1 MSNDLRI
8 GVFVCHCGLNIAG
21 TVDVKEVTEYAR
33 TLPNVV
39 VAMDNRYTCADP
51 GQEEIRKAIREH
63 NLDRVVV
70 AACSPRMHEPTF
82 RRTVADA
89 GLNPYLFEMANIRE
103 FASWCHP
110 STPKEATEKAKD
122 IVKMA
127 VAKARLLRNL
137 ETMEV
142 PVTNKALVIG
152 GGIAGINSALDLA
165 NMGFKVYLLEK
176 GESIGG
182 HMAALDKTFPT
193 LDCSI
198 CIEGPKMVDVSRHP
212 NIEII
217 SYADLVSVEGFVGNF
232 KVKIRKNPR
241 YVNAEDCTGCGECR
255 DACPIEFPNE
265 WDENLGVRKAISVPF
280 DQAVPLVYTINRDYC
295 IECFKCVE
303 ACGAR
308 EAINFEQQPEEVNL
322 EVGTIIVSTGFDVYK
337 PYEDA
342 RYGYSRFDNVI
353 TAMEFERL
361 ILAAGPTGGHVVR
374 ASDGKQPR
382 SVVFVQCVG
391 SRDVNKFEYCS
402 GFCCMYALK
411 NAVLLKEHYHDDIE
425 VYIVYIDMRT
435 NFKGYEEFY
444 RRARELGVNFI
455 RGSVSQINEDQQTKN
470 LLIRAEDMAL
480 GEPLELESEL
490 VVLSTAAIPSKG
502 AEDIARILSISRGAD
517 GFFMEAH
524 PKLKPLDTSVDGIF
538 LAGACQGAKDIPY
551 SVSQGSGAAAR
562 AATVLSQ
569 PTWKIEPIIADVDPS
584 KCKNVTTKCGIC
596 VSKCP
601 YGAIKADE
609 RKAAM
614 VTAAMCHGCGTCVA
628 ECPQDAITQLHF
640 TDAQILAQ
648 VRAALE
654 ENPEK
659 KILGFLCNWCSY
671 AGADLAGTSR
681 FEYPPTMR
689 AIRVMCSG
697 RVDKDFVL
705 EAFRQGAGMVL
716 IGACHLPYDCH
727 YISGNYKMKARM
739 DSLARIFEKLGLSKE
754 RFRVEY
760 VSAAEGVKF
769 AAIMREMSEQ
779 LEALGSEK
787 IKAENEKLKPTLD
800 KMLARKQKK

>member
-1 MSNDLRI
+1 MSENPRV
-8 GVFVCHCGLNIAG
+8 GVFICHCGLNIAG
-21 TVDVKEVTEYAR
+21 TIDVKELTEYAR
-33 TLPNVV
+33 TLANVV

-51 GQEEIRKAIREH
+51 GQEEIRKAIKEH
-63 NLDRVVV
+63 NLNRIVV

-103 FASWCHP
+103 FASWCHQ
-110 STPKEATEKAKD
+110 STPKEATEKAKE

-127 VAKARLLRNL
+127 VAKAMLLQRL

-142 PVTNKALVIG
+142 PVTNKALIIG
-152 GGIAGINSALDLA
+152 GGIAGISSALDLA
-165 NMGFKVYLLEK
+165 GMGFKVYLLEK

-217 SYADLVSVEGFVGNF
+217 SYSDLLSVEGFVGNF

-241 YVNAEDCTGCGECR
+241 FVIAEDCTGCGECR
-255 DACPIEFPNE
+255 DACPIEYPNE

-295 IECFKCVE
+295 IECFKCMDV
-303 ACGAR
+303 CGAR
-308 EAINFEQQPEEVNL
+308 QAINFSQEPEEVEI

-337 PYEDA
+337 PLDESQ
-342 RYGYSRFDNVI
+342 YGYSRFDNVI

-361 ILAAGPTGGHVVR
+361 ILAAGPTGGKVIR
-374 ASDGKQPR
+374 ASDGKKPH
-382 SVVFVQCVG
+382 SVSFIQCVG
-391 SRDVNKFEYCS
+391 SRDVNNNDYCS

-411 NAVLLKEHYHDDIE
+411 NAILLKEKYRDDIE
-425 VYIVYIDMRT
+425 VYIFYMDMRT
-435 NFKGYEEFY
+435 HFKGYEEFY

-455 RGSVSQINEDQQTKN
+455 RGRISQINEKPITAN
-470 LLIRAEDMAL
+470 LLIRAEDMML
-480 GEPLELESEL
+480 GEPIEIESDL

-502 AEDIARILSISRGAD
+502 TDDVSRILSITRGAD
-517 GFFMEAH
+517 GFFMESH

-538 LAGACQGAKDIPY
+538 LAGACQGPKDIPY

-569 PTWKIEPIIADVDPS
+569 PTWKIEPIIADIEPS
-584 KCKNVTTKCGIC
+584 KCRNVKAKCGIC
-596 VSKCP
+596 LSKCP
-601 YGAIKADE
+601 YGAIKASE
-609 RKAAM
+609 GKAAR

-628 ECPQDAITQLHF
+628 ECPSDAITQRHF
-640 TDAQILAQ
+640 TDDQIQAQIK
-648 VRAALE
+648 AALE
-654 ENPEK
+654 NKPEE

-697 RVDKDFVL
+697 RVDKDFIL
-705 EAFRQGAGMVL
+705 EAFRRGAGMVL
-716 IGACHLPYDCH
+716 VGACHLPYDCH
-727 YISGNYKMKARM
+727 YISGNYKMKDRM
-739 DSLARIFEKLGLSKE
+739 DALANIFEKLRLSKE

-769 AAIMREMSEQ
+769 AAIMKDMTEQ
-779 LEALGSEK
+779 LVMLGPET

-800 KMLARKQKK
+800 KMLSRKKK